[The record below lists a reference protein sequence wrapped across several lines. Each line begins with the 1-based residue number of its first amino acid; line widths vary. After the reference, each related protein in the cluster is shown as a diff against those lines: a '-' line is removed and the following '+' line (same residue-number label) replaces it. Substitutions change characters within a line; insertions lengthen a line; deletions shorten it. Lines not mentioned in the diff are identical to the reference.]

1 MHELTERLLALRDDK
16 NADFQQ
22 RILPTLNR
30 EAILGVCTPDIRRLA
45 REYRGTPEA
54 ADFMT
59 QLPHRYFDENNL
71 HGALIE
77 GIRDF
82 DACIAAL
89 DVFLPHVDNWAT
101 CDLMSPK
108 VLGKHKDKLLLH
120 IRRWMDSPHVY
131 TCRFGLEAL
140 MRWYLDADFQPEY
153 LQWAAA
159 VPDTEYYL
167 HMMVAWYFA
176 TALAKQYDAAL
187 PYLTERKLSTKT
199 HNKAIQKAL
208 ESYRIAPEQKEYLRG
223 LKIKEAAK

>member
-1 MHELTERLLALRDDK
+1 MLELTERLLALREDK
-16 NADFQQ
+16 NADFQY
-22 RILPTLNR
+22 RILPTLRR
-30 EAILGVCTPDIRRLA
+30 EDILGVRTPDIRRLA
-45 REYRGTPEA
+45 REYKGTA
-54 ADFMT
+54 AAAEFMA

-77 GIRDF
+77 TLKDF
-82 DACIAAL
+82 DQCIAAL
-89 DVFLPHVDNWAT
+89 DAFLPHVDNWAT

-108 VLGKHKDKLLLH
+108 ILGKQKEKLLPN
-120 IRRWMDSPHVY
+120 IRRWMDNPHVY

-140 MRWYLDADFQPEY
+140 MRWYLDEDFQPEY

-159 VPDTEYYL
+159 VPDGEYYL

-187 PYLTERKLSTKT
+187 PYLTGRKLSQKT

-208 ESYRIAPEQKEYLRG
+208 ESYRITPEQKDFLRG
-223 LKIKEAAK
+223 LKIKEKKA

>member
-1 MHELTERLLALRDDK
+1 MLELTERLVALREDK
-16 NADFQQ
+16 NADFQY
-22 RILPTLNR
+22 RILPTLSR
-30 EAILGVCTPDIRRLA
+30 EDILGVRTPDIRRLA
-45 REYRGTPEA
+45 REYKGTA
-54 ADFMT
+54 AAAEFMA

-77 GIRDF
+77 TLKDF
-82 DACIAAL
+82 DQCIAAL
-89 DVFLPHVDNWAT
+89 DAFLPHVDNWAT

-108 VLGKHKDKLLLH
+108 ILGKHKEKLLPN
-120 IRRWMDSPHVY
+120 IRRWMDNPHVY

-140 MRWYLDADFQPEY
+140 MRWYLDEDFHPEY

-159 VPDTEYYL
+159 VPDAEYYL

-187 PYLTERKLSTKT
+187 PYLTERKLSQKT

-208 ESYRIAPEQKEYLRG
+208 ESYRITPEQKDFLRM
-223 LKIKEAAK
+223 LKIKEEKA